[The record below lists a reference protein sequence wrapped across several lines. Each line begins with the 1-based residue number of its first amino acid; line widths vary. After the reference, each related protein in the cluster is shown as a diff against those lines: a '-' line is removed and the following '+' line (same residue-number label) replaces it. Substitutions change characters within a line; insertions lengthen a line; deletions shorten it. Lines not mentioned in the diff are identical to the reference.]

1 VCVKAIARR
10 ESGSADGAR
19 RISNFYRLF
28 AVFSERSG
36 LPMLGAILK
45 RLAQGLLVTFCVVFI
60 SFVIL
65 RSIPG
70 DPAKIMAPNATE
82 EQQQAIRDSM
92 GLSEPVMTQFRMYV
106 ENMLRGDLGES
117 YFKSDSVLNILE
129 QTIPLSAILV
139 VFSLLASIV
148 LSLILGT
155 LAAVHGNGVIDRII
169 SSLAVLMQAMP
180 NYWVSTMLV
189 MLLSVK
195 AGIFPTQGYSGH
207 MSCVL
212 PAIALALPLTAVL
225 TKVIRSSLM
234 DSYNQEFVKAAH
246 ARGVSKTVSYFKYSL
261 RNALIPNCIALGSQ
275 LGFLIGSIV
284 VVEYVFNFP
293 GLGYTALN
301 AILRRDYNLVQAI
314 IILFSI
320 FFIIVNI
327 VIDLGT
333 IQLDPRLR
341 KAEGEI

>member
-1 VCVKAIARR
+1 
-10 ESGSADGAR
+10 
-19 RISNFYRLF
+19 
-28 AVFSERSG
+28 
-36 LPMLGAILK
+36 MLGAVLK

-60 SFVIL
+60 SFIIL

-70 DPAKIMAPNATE
+70 DPAKIMAPNATA

-92 GLSEPVMTQFRMYV
+92 GLSEPIMTQFKIYIG
-106 ENMLRGDLGES
+106 NMLRGDLGES

-139 VFSLLASIV
+139 VFTLLVSVA
-148 LSLILGT
+148 LSLFLGT
-155 LAAVHGNGVIDRII
+155 VAAIHANGIADRLV
-169 SSLAVLMQAMP
+169 SSLAVLLQAMP

-189 MLLSVK
+189 ILLSVK
-195 AGIFPTQGYSGH
+195 AGIFPTMGYSGH

-212 PAIALALPLTAVL
+212 PIIALVLPLTAVL
-225 TKVIRSSLM
+225 TKVIRSALM
-234 DSYNQEFVKAAH
+234 DSYNQEFVKAAY
-246 ARGVSKTVSYFKYSL
+246 ARGISKTASYFKYSL
-261 RNALIPNCIALGSQ
+261 RNSLIPICIAIGSQ

-314 IILFSI
+314 IILFSV
-320 FFIIVNI
+320 FFVVVNI
-327 VIDLGT
+327 IIDLGA
-333 IQLDPRLR
+333 IRLDPRLR